1 MEPPASRARNS
12 PFKVRVAAACAG
24 MVSLGWF
31 GFTPL
36 AMAETPSRTT
46 ESTDDTDSRSARSE
60 LATLLV
66 EIVSDVARDDTT
78 QDLLDSVGQVTT
90 CLLTPTTAAG
100 PAGPTPDLVVAACA
114 APLAAIDPA
123 VGLQLVSAA
132 ELDRLVPLLARAQDT
147 ENAEGSPEFD
157 EVRPQP
163 DNSRQQRSARPT
175 PYPMPAN
182 GTVTAPFGDGRN
194 HQGIDVAAPMNSPI
208 RAVADGEVIDAGPAQ
223 GFGLWVR
230 IRHDDGTVTTYG
242 HNNSN
247 TVTVGERVTAGQQIA
262 KIGSRGDSTG
272 PHVHFEVDS
281 PTGAKLDPQSWLS
294 QRRTRTGGA

>member
-1 MEPPASRARNS
+1 MQQPTSHTPKRLA
-12 PFKVRVAAACAG
+12 KVRVAAACAG
-24 MVSLGWF
+24 MIGVGWF
-31 GFTPL
+31 GSTPL
-36 AMAETPSRTT
+36 ATAETPSHTT
-46 ESTDDTDSRSARSE
+46 ESTSDTDSRSAE

-66 EIVSDVARDDTT
+66 TIVSDVARDDTT
-78 QDLLDSVGQVTT
+78 QDLMASVGQVTA
-90 CLLTPTTAAG
+90 CLLTRTAAG
-100 PAGPTPDLVVAACA
+100 GPGPTPELVVAACA
-114 APLAAIDPA
+114 APLATIDPA
-123 VGLQLVSAA
+123 VGLRLVSAA

-147 ENAEGSPEFD
+147 ENTEGAPGFGD
-157 EVRPQP
+157 RRPQP
-163 DNSRQQRSARPT
+163 DTSRQQQAARPT
-175 PYPMPAN
+175 PYPMPAS

-281 PTGAKLDPQSWLS
+281 PAGVKLDPQTWLS
-294 QRRTRTGGA
+294 QRRIRTGGA